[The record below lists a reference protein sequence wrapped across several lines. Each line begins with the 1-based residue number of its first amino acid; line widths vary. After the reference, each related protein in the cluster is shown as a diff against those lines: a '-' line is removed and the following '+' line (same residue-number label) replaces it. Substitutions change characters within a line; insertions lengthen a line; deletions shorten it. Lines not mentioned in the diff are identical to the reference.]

1 MILSFDVQ
9 LTQEEFKNYFEYLF
23 VSSPKKKK
31 ALIQSVVRIGLL
43 EFMMIMI
50 LLYII
55 SDNQFRINAL
65 LIALLVSAGL
75 SIFTYFRFAN
85 NVRKQASR
93 AMDEAGGD
101 IYTARHEYL
110 LSEKGIQ
117 VSQSI
122 GEFLYYWPAF
132 IKMETSKG
140 CTYLFLSSRQ
150 ALIIPHRVLD
160 SQEKKKM
167 FDTLLATHLS
177 VSSAF
182 SSLLAD

>member
-85 NVRKQASR
+85 NVRKQAS
-93 AMDEAGGD
+93 
-101 IYTARHEYL
+101 
-110 LSEKGIQ
+110 S
-117 VSQSI
+117 